1 MPKRLR
7 RFCHGFANPSLP
19 RSPSAIFLFFLLWWL
34 RLSVV
39 KKNKKASSTFLAR
52 SLRRFILNT
61 NAIAKTACSLCAPCC
76 CLAALAQPQ
85 ELFLCESLAY
95 SCAMPDHTK
104 ISHVVLRAS
113 WPPLAVPLRCTFKSG
128 RPFPPSPSKP
138 RAQWGAQVGS
148 DSRK

>member
-1 MPKRLR
+1 MSW
-7 RFCHGFANPSLP
+7 FCQPFAAPQSVGYFF
-19 RSPSAIFLFFLLWWL
+19 IF
-34 RLSVV
+34 SVMV
-39 KKNKKASSTFLAR
+39 ATPFCSEKNKKASSTFLAR

-76 CLAALAQPQ
+76 CLAALAQPY
-85 ELFLCESLAY
+85 ELFLCETLAY
-95 SCAMPDHTK
+95 SFAMPDHTK
-104 ISHVVLRAS
+104 SSHVVLRAS

-138 RAQWGAQVGS
+138 RAQWGALVSS